1 MTETVMGCRLK
12 LVGTRALYKDG
23 PCVYLSNH
31 RAWADFFI
39 DMYLTE
45 GRAFILSRFA
55 VAYVFPAFMLP
66 AMWVGAV
73 FAFKR
78 GKAGAHDELNNALDA
93 HFKTFT
99 DFSGFVV
106 YPEGTRNVRPKS
118 LPLKRGLIKYTH
130 SRGMDVQIII
140 GGHKEHV
147 LSEQRGSA
155 SWGVEIPVGYSEVIS
170 SKAFVGD
177 FEGFYA
183 EVKRAWELEWDRV
196 YGDKDRPTRPHHPK
210 VQLVEY
216 TNGMSVLLVASSA
229 LCSVAGVFA
238 VIWCVTLAAAAMP
251 LGVALGAARGA

>member
-12 LVGTRALYKDG
+12 LVGNRTLYKDG

-39 DMYLTE
+39 DIYLTE

-55 VAYVFPAFMLP
+55 VAYVFPFFMLP

-73 FAFKR
+73 FAFQR
-78 GKAGAHDELNNALDA
+78 GKAGAHDELNNSLDA
-93 HFKTFT
+93 HFKAYT

-106 YPEGTRNVRPKS
+106 YPEGTRNTKPKA

-130 SRGMDVQIII
+130 SRGMDVQVII

-155 SWGVEIPVGYSEVIS
+155 SWGVEIPVGYSEVVS
-170 SKAFVGD
+170 SKSFAGD

-183 EVKRAWELEWDRV
+183 EVKRVWELEWDRV
-196 YGDKDRPTRPHHPK
+196 YGEKDKTRPHHPK

-216 TNGMSVLLVASSA
+216 TNAMSTMLVVSSA
-229 LCSVAGVFA
+229 TCSVFGLGAI
-238 VIWCVTLAAAAMP
+238 IWCVVLAAAAMT
-251 LGVALGAARGA
+251 LGVALSAARGE

>member
-93 HFKTFT
+93 HLKTFT
-99 DFSGFVV
+99 DFTGFVV

-155 SWGVEIPVGYSEVIS
+155 SWGVEIPVGYSDVIS

-196 YGDKDRPTRPHHPK
+196 YGEKDRPTRQYHPK

-229 LCSVAGVFA
+229 LCSVAGIFA
-238 VIWCVTLAAAAMP
+238 VLWCVTLAAAAMP